1 MCAVGIDIGWVA
13 VTEHHGSVSVLTSL
27 PVCEVVRETA
37 HTLVFELQTIDRR
50 ARREARTLPTQQ
62 EAATVR
68 TIFWGGLIPAIA
80 DAESALAA
88 DARDQLAVEARSMLA
103 PWLLRSTYWSR
114 SLIKPHGYAGDY
126 RMVELMYDLEIAP
139 EADPCAPAVVN
150 VLDSLFRSV
159 HSVQAVWHR
168 RAWFAGLI
176 EAALTDVDRPVR
188 VLDVA
193 CGGSRYVRDVI
204 DRRGP
209 TAVHATFLDQDP
221 AAVAHV
227 ASWLPAPA
235 HPHARLVCAPIRD
248 LPASIPVAADPA
260 DGFDVVIAT
269 GVFDYLPDDAAHGLL
284 DHMYAVTRP
293 GGTVAICNFAPA
305 DRSRL
310 VKSWLVDWPLI
321 YRTDVELAG
330 LFGIRP
336 DPRVTASPDGGLL
349 YAHALASPRED

>member
-1 MCAVGIDIGWVA
+1 VI
-13 VTEHHGSVSVLTSL
+13 EHQYSESVQTRL
-27 PVCEVVRETA
+27 PVCDAVRQTA
-37 HTLVFELQTIDRR
+37 HTFVFELQSIDRR

-62 EAATVR
+62 EAATMR

-80 DAESALAA
+80 DAEFALAP
-88 DARDQLAVEARSMLA
+88 DAQDQLALKVRSMLA
-103 PWLLRSTYWSR
+103 PWLLRSKYWNR
-114 SLIKPHGYAGDY
+114 SLVKPHGYAGDY
-126 RMVELMYDLEIAP
+126 RMVELMYDLETASA
-139 EADPCAPAVVN
+139 ADPCAPAVVN

-159 HSVQAVWHR
+159 HSVHAVWHR

-176 EAALTDVDRPVR
+176 EAALTDVDRPLR

-227 ASWLPAPA
+227 ASWLPTPA
-235 HPHARLVCAPIRD
+235 HPHARLLCAPIRD

-269 GVFDYLPDDAAHGLL
+269 GVFDYLPDDTARGLL
-284 DHMYAVTRP
+284 DHMCGLTRP
-293 GGTVAICNFAPA
+293 GGAVAICNFAPA

-321 YRTDVELAG
+321 YRTDVELAA
-330 LFGIRP
+330 LFGVCA

-349 YAHALASPRED
+349 YAHALAAAREN